1 MLCVYPF
8 DCSVYWYLIDTHRFA
23 LELLQITSPHLNH
36 FFLLLSR
43 INRTYTHTNR
53 FFCGYFTWNTVWSL
67 LIRSFYLFFA
77 SFNFKRKG
85 QKPIQK
91 LNEWKKYIYS
101 APTWTKSTLTV
112 RFSRL
117 FHVRYFFYSRFL
129 AALALSL
136 SSALSLSLS
145 FALHFKIHFSSFC
158 TSHSKLLLFYFSL
171 HSIHIEHILVYCFYI
186 YISYIFILNREHF
199 LIFSV
204 ISFFYLSLF
213 SFDFNIF

>member
-1 MLCVYPF
+1 MH
-8 DCSVYWYLIDTHRFA
+8 THES
-23 LELLQITSPHLNH
+23 L
-36 FFLLLSR
+36 
-43 INRTYTHTNR
+43 
-53 FFCGYFTWNTVWSL
+53 FCGYFTWNTVWSM

-129 AALALSL
+129 AAVALSL
-136 SSALSLSLS
+136 SSARSLSLSLYTLKFIS
-145 FALHFKIHFSSFC
+145 HPFALHIQSFFFSIFLYIRYISSISLCIVSIYTFHIFSYWIVSTSSFFQWF
-158 TSHSKLLLFYFSL
+158 HS
-171 HSIHIEHILVYCFYI
+171 SIF
-186 YISYIFILNREHF
+186 R
-199 LIFSV
+199 
-204 ISFFYLSLF
+204 F